1 MKTNNL
7 AKKRTVNKL
16 ANNKGSAMIEA
27 IPMVIIMAVLIKVCF
42 GFWGVIQTGIINSI
56 AGYNHTLATFAFRP
70 NLTYLRPGF
79 HEGRNGDKD
88 IKNYAKAQ
96 ARFHSVNTDRPRTA
110 AQQDSRIATARSF
123 GLDKRTEQL
132 MSGAADEIST
142 SSGRQNSRELFEDI
156 DENKGSA
163 QHTRWTQLVWIKTS
177 YGICLTVKCKE
188 N

>member
-1 MKTNNL
+1 MRVVQMKIKKTKFSNNS
-7 AKKRTVNKL
+7 
-16 ANNKGSAMIEA
+16 GSAMIEV
-27 IPMVIIMAVLIKVCF
+27 IPMVIIMAVLIKVSF
-42 GFWGVIQTGIINSI
+42 GFWGIIHTGILNSI
-56 AGYNHTLATFAFRP
+56 AGYNHTLATFAFRS

-96 ARFHSVNTDRPRTA
+96 ARFHSVGSDRPRTA
-110 AQQDSRIATARSF
+110 SQADAKVATARSF

-132 MSGAADEIST
+132 MSGASDEIST

-156 DENKGSA
+156 DENKNRA